1 MFEKF
6 GEFNS
11 AEELNRKA
19 EELKGDIDKLKQF
32 AAENGLE
39 EDDVNDYVDGVI
51 TELATP
57 LTAAMGK
64 IKAEK
69 EELELHGV
77 LEDWYEAVADEC
89 MSNLAMA
96 VAVRENGKNLAVFM
110 SRLLAKAFQGKVRVS
125 DKIVSITTIEHDGK
139 QEQMRG
145 PVYLGIPSR
154 AEVKKMMRE
163 YYLGRERA

>member
-1 MFEKF
+1 MSEKF

-19 EELKGDIDKLKQF
+19 EELKGDIYKLKQF

-39 EDDVNDYVDGVI
+39 EDDVDGVI

-96 VAVRENGKNLAVFM
+96 AAVREKGKSLAVFM

-163 YYLGRERA
+163 YYLGQERA

>member
-1 MFEKF
+1 MSEKF

-19 EELKGDIDKLKQF
+19 EELKGDIYKLKQF

-89 MSNLAMA
+89 MSNLAN
-96 VAVRENGKNLAVFM
+96 R
-110 SRLLAKAFQGKVRVS
+110 SR
-125 DKIVSITTIEHDGK
+125 
-139 QEQMRG
+139 
-145 PVYLGIPSR
+145 
-154 AEVKKMMRE
+154 
-163 YYLGRERA
+163 

>member
-19 EELKGDIDKLKQF
+19 EELKGDIYKLKQF
-32 AAENGLE
+32 SAENGLE

-57 LTAAMGK
+57 LTAAIGK

-69 EELELHGV
+69 TELELQGV
-77 LEDWYEAVADEC
+77 LEDWYEAVVDEC
-89 MSNLAMA
+89 MSNSAMA
-96 VAVRENGKNLAVFM
+96 AGVRKKGKSLAVFM

-163 YYLGRERA
+163 YYLGQERA

>member
-6 GEFNS
+6 GELNS
-11 AEELNRKA
+11 AEEINRKA

-77 LEDWYEAVADEC
+77 LEDWQNSEKTNRSFTGQYMNKTKRQDI
-89 MSNLAMA
+89 
-96 VAVRENGKNLAVFM
+96 
-110 SRLLAKAFQGKVRVS
+110 Q
-125 DKIVSITTIEHDGK
+125 
-139 QEQMRG
+139 
-145 PVYLGIPSR
+145 
-154 AEVKKMMRE
+154 
-163 YYLGRERA
+163 

>member
-6 GEFNS
+6 GELNS

-64 IKAEK
+64 IKVEK

-89 MSNLAMA
+89 MSNPAMA
-96 VAVRENGKNLAVFM
+96 AAVREKGKSLAVFM

-163 YYLGRERA
+163 YYLGQERA

>member
-6 GEFNS
+6 GELNS

-19 EELKGDIDKLKQF
+19 EELKGDIYKLKQF

-39 EDDVNDYVDGVI
+39 EEDVNDYVDGVI

-69 EELELHGV
+69 EELEL
-77 LEDWYEAVADEC
+77 
-89 MSNLAMA
+89 AMA
-96 VAVRENGKNLAVFM
+96 AAVREKGKSLAVFM
-110 SRLLAKAFQGKVRVS
+110 SRLFAKAFQGKVRVS

-163 YYLGRERA
+163 YYLGQERA

>member
-19 EELKGDIDKLKQF
+19 EELKGDIYKLKQF

-39 EDDVNDYVDGVI
+39 KDDVNDYVDGVI

-69 EELELHGV
+69 EENVIFGGRLGEYKYYDMDKV
-77 LEDWYEAVADEC
+77 IA
-89 MSNLAMA
+89 SAM
-96 VAVRENGKNLAVFM
+96 VR
-110 SRLLAKAFQGKVRVS
+110 AKEIFGA
-125 DKIVSITTIEHDGK
+125 
-139 QEQMRG
+139 
-145 PVYLGIPSR
+145 
-154 AEVKKMMRE
+154 
-163 YYLGRERA
+163 